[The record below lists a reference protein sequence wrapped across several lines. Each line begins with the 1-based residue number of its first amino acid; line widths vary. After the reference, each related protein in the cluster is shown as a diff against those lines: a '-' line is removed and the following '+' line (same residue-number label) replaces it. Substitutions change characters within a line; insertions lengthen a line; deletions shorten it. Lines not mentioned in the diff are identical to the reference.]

1 MEDTVFK
8 KKKKKEWQREEI
20 NSRIRDLF
28 VRPAGTTGG
37 RARCDLSFLSGV
49 KMNVPNTAEQAECRA
64 GLSVCTA
71 S

>member
-1 MEDTVFK
+1 MEDTVFCFLFL
-8 KKKKKEWQREEI
+8 KEWQREEI

-28 VRPAGTTGG
+28 LRPAGTTGG

-49 KMNVPNTAEQAECRA
+49 KMNVPNAAEQADCCA